1 MPDLINNNFLVYQSE
16 DGSTRVDVRLD
27 NENIW
32 LKSSLPSCLVR
43 LKALFPS
50 ISGTSLRMAS

>member
-16 DGSTRVDVRLD
+16 DGSTRLDVRLD

-32 LKSSLPSCLVR
+32 LNQKP
-43 LKALFPS
+43 KA
-50 ISGTSLRMAS
+50 AY